1 MDDDICQTL
10 NERMGTGGGNV
21 PLVLVVEDQGGA
33 VIRWSADDVSPPL
46 RAQEHG
52 HQPLLV
58 MDEDAD
64 RRCGESE

>member
-1 MDDDICQTL
+1 MTISAKPL
-10 NERMGTGGGNV
+10 MNEWEPGGGNV